1 MKNLLLSLALCLTAG
16 LFAEP
21 VRITGFEDNERQW
34 KSANGK
40 SGNALFTRIS
50 GGELPDGKHA
60 LEISFGGQKD
70 IAPKMRHWG
79 NVSFILPAKKIPADS
94 KVIRF
99 WIKGKNTK
107 GYGIIV
113 RLGNYIHMGTQNDKK
128 AWIDFADGVIFIY
141 DYFCFHFLDP
151 PFLSLPHYK
160 PLKNKSQHFY
170 CFKKSK
176 NALSYFRILSLF
188 FTILDYVSQPET
200 QPDFF

>member
-50 GGELPDGKHA
+50 AGELPDGKHA
-60 LEISFGGQKD
+60 LEISFGGRKD

-79 NVSFILPAKKIPADS
+79 NVSFILPAKKIPAGA

-99 WIKGKNTK
+99 WIKGKNTR

-113 RLGNYIHMGTQNDKK
+113 RLGNYIHMGTQNEKK
-128 AWIDFADGVIFIY
+128 AWIDFADGEWFQYECALKDFVPANKNVKEKQLTSFKGINY
-141 DYFCFHFLDP
+141 LT
-151 PFLSLPHYK
+151 LSAVGDWRVKAPNRQEQK
-160 PLKNKSQHFY
+160 FY
-170 CFKKSK
+170 VD
-176 NALSYFRILSLF
+176 LIE
-188 FTILDYVSQPET
+188 VE
-200 QPDFF
+200 